1 MRKQKIEKFILDYRK
16 SIEYNKSL
24 GLPHSVMVKRAE
36 KILNKLEQLLKLK
49 NEGHKKLKYTYE
61 SALINEHGIRSRSQ
75 RINRAIRIAYRDL
88 KFLKSIYEPKEI
100 IGVWLYADGKDIN
113 WKN

>member
-61 SALINEHGIRSRSQ
+61 SALSILSTKRV
-75 RINRAIRIAYRDL
+75 NRAIRIAYRDL
-88 KFLKSIYEPKEI
+88 KFLKSIYEPTVI
-100 IGVWLYADGKDIN
+100 IGE
-113 WKN
+113 